1 MTFSRKRSPIL
12 HSYHLGSSPLSR
24 VHLIKDLGFFLSPTL
39 SFKHHLNVTVGK
51 SLKILGFIKR
61 NTTLFTSATC
71 LRTLYFSLV
80 RSILEY
86 GSVVWFPYL
95 ACDQLRL
102 ERVQN
107 RFLSFAAF
115 LLNIE
120 HTAHDYNVIRSTLNI
135 PTLTSRR
142 NHADLMFISSLLNGT
157 IDSPD
162 LLATVSFRIPSYS
175 TRHHSLF
182 SIPTHLTS
190 YGHNQPLHRMLH
202 LLNQL

>member
-1 MTFSRKRSPIL
+1 VWFVTFKNAPFYIQLYYNCTSL
-12 HSYHLGSSPLSR
+12 LR
-24 VHLIKDLGFFLSPTL
+24 VHLIKDLGFYLSPTL

-80 RSILEY
+80 RSTLEY

-107 RFLSFAAF
+107 RFLSFIAF

-120 HTAHDYNVIRSTLNI
+120 HTPHDYNVIRST
-135 PTLTSRR
+135 
-142 NHADLMFISSLLNGT
+142 SLQL
-157 IDSPD
+157 
-162 LLATVSFRIPSYS
+162 
-175 TRHHSLF
+175 
-182 SIPTHLTS
+182 
-190 YGHNQPLHRMLH
+190 LH
-202 LLNQL
+202 LAVNTQISCLSHLYSMVPSTPPTY